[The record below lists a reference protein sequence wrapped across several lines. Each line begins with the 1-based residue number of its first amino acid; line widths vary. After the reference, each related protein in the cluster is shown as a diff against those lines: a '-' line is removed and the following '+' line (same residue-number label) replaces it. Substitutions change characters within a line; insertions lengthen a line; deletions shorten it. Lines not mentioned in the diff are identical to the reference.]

1 MNATTGM
8 YLGAISTVMV
18 LTYLWGDN
26 ELFKL
31 SEHIFVGLGAG
42 HSIVMAF
49 GNIRDSAW
57 NPIFEQGK
65 LLLLIPTALGL
76 LLYARFSKKLG
87 YLARWGV
94 ALMVGIGTGVLLRGL
109 PSAQVLSQLRATMLP
124 LTALDNII
132 IVGGTLGGITYF
144 LFTIKGNK
152 VVSAINAFGIY
163 AMMVCFGVAFGGAV
177 FQRTSQCAG
186 AIQYILKIFGK

>member
-1 MNATTGM
+1 MWLA
-8 YLGAISTVMV
+8 AIATVMV

-26 ELFKL
+26 ELFKF

-42 HSIVMAF
+42 HSIVMAY
-49 GNIRDSAW
+49 GNIRDSAF
-57 NPIFEQGK
+57 NPLVKQGK
-65 LLLLIPTALGL
+65 WLLIVPIILGL
-76 LLYARFSKKLG
+76 LMYARFSKKYS

-94 ALMVGIGTGVLLRGL
+94 ALTVGIGTGVLLRGL
-109 PSAQVLSQLRATMLP
+109 PSAQVLSQIRATMLT
-124 LTALDNII
+124 LTNLDNII

-144 LFTIKGNK
+144 LFTVKGNP
-152 VVSAINAFGIY
+152 VVHALNAFGIY

-177 FQRTSQCAG
+177 FQRTSQAAG